1 MLPSFRRLAKR
12 STIACMS
19 KTYMST
25 CAAVIAMYVL
35 AGTHAEG
42 LVRDSYGGIIRGDV
56 SATKLSLVF
65 TGDEFGESLAP
76 ILKALDERNIHGSFF
91 VTGNFIAQP
100 KLAELLK
107 QALKRGH
114 YVGPHSNKHPLYAS
128 WDDRAKS
135 LVSQS
140 EFTADLRQNIE
151 GLRALGTPGGAGTVF
166 FIPPYEHFNRDQVE
180 WCKPLGVTLFNFT
193 PGSGSNRDYMRED
206 DPHFPSSQKIYD
218 DILAYEKNDPHGLNG
233 FILLLHLGSGRKDP
247 FHTKLGP
254 LCDELGK
261 RGYEFVRIDELL
273 SPK

>member
-1 MLPSFRRLAKR
+1 MKSSHLSMLV
-12 STIACMS
+12 
-19 KTYMST
+19 
-25 CAAVIAMYVL
+25 AVIAAFNLV
-35 AGTHAEG
+35 AAARAEG
-42 LVRDSYGGIIRGDV
+42 LVRDSYGGIIRGGV
-56 SATKLSLVF
+56 SAKKLSFVF

-76 ILKALDERNIHGSFF
+76 ILKTLDERNIQGSFF

-100 KLAELLK
+100 KLASLLK
-107 QALKRGH
+107 SAVKGGH

-135 LVSQS
+135 LISQT

-151 GLRALGTPGGAGTVF
+151 GLRTLGALWEAGTVF
-166 FIPPYEHFNRDQVE
+166 FIPPYEQFNRDQVE

-218 DILAYEKNDPHGLNG
+218 DILAYEKKDPHGLNG
-233 FILLLHLGSGRKDP
+233 YILLLHLGSGRKDS
-247 FHTKLGP
+247 FHTKLGA
-254 LCDELGK
+254 LCDELSK
-261 RGYEFVRIDELL
+261 RGYEFVRIDQLL